1 MISGARILEMGAY
14 FWAESNDP
22 ESEAWREDLTAE
34 EAELAGQWDEQVNA
48 GFAALITRIHELERE
63 V

>member
-1 MISGARILEMGAY
+1 MM
-14 FWAESNDP
+14 
-22 ESEAWREDLTAE
+22 REDKPLRFTVTHPEYLTAE
-34 EAELAGQWDEQVNA
+34 EAELADQWDEQVNA